1 MKKLYFLVSL
11 SLILASCSKDFLETR
26 STQSTDEATIFNS
39 TSDALMAIN
48 GIHRLMYEGS
58 GTTGTS
64 TSWFGQGGYQTFILN
79 LAMMSD
85 DVVYTRNNPVF
96 QTAATWIMHRNPSD
110 KDLTYYYRFFYRI
123 IGNTNK
129 VLGNIDNVTGPSQ
142 ERDNIKGQALVYRAF
157 AHFNL
162 VQCFGERYRRGEQNT
177 QPGVILKTD
186 NLLEPLP
193 RSSVEDVYKQIN
205 DDLDEAITLMKSLT
219 VKKENRSHI
228 DVHVARTIKA
238 RVLMV
243 QGRWSEAAAVA
254 REVIT
259 LSGRSLQ
266 SNTYVTIDQ
275 RMSDMNNTEWIWGKY
290 AIQDQA
296 GSLRDWHSF
305 ISNMNVSY
313 NRNTPRAIYNLL
325 YNKISSTDVRKS
337 VWFPRA
343 QDKNFNPQ
351 PIIPPNGN
359 KRNFMSNKWL
369 LTNNTDKCADLA
381 YIRLPELMLI
391 EAEALARQSKW
402 GDAANALFPLA
413 KHRDPAYVLS
423 TKTGDDLLEEI
434 MTQRRIELWAE
445 GFRWFDLK
453 RLNLPLDRGPKP
465 RDGYNQGGWNSSTV
479 MPTNVDP
486 LASNYNM
493 YDEQGMG
500 EANRFRA
507 AGHKEWQWLFPEA
520 EVSANSK
527 LVQNPI

>member
-1 MKKLYFLVSL
+1 
-11 SLILASCSKDFLETR
+11 
-26 STQSTDEATIFNS
+26 
-39 TSDALMAIN
+39 
-48 GIHRLMYEGS
+48 
-58 GTTGTS
+58 
-64 TSWFGQGGYQTFILN
+64 
-79 LAMMSD
+79 
-85 DVVYTRNNPVF
+85 
-96 QTAATWIMHRNPSD
+96 
-110 KDLTYYYRFFYRI
+110 
-123 IGNTNK
+123 
-129 VLGNIDNVTGPSQ
+129 
-142 ERDNIKGQALVYRAF
+142 
-157 AHFNL
+157 
-162 VQCFGERYRRGEQNT
+162 
-177 QPGVILKTD
+177 
-186 NLLEPLP
+186 
-193 RSSVEDVYKQIN
+193 
-205 DDLDEAITLMKSLT
+205 
-219 VKKENRSHI
+219 
-228 DVHVARTIKA
+228 
-238 RVLMV
+238 MV

-343 QDKNFNPQ
+343 QDRNFIPQ